1 MKTSVFK
8 KQTNNLILYYSSVV
22 FSACA
27 AIFIMAAL
35 IEAYSNLAFIKIPSE
50 VKLTSDDSKM
60 NYQANIGYGYGITIL
75 ILGLLI
81 LGIMLNILEYK
92 ITKRQQTMTKVKV
105 IKTAPHSGNLAY
117 QEAQLDWHD
126 NLEEEQLD
134 CDGEIET
141 TVW

>member
-1 MKTSVFK
+1 
-8 KQTNNLILYYSSVV
+8 
-22 FSACA
+22 
-27 AIFIMAAL
+27 
-35 IEAYSNLAFIKIPSE
+35 
-50 VKLTSDDSKM
+50 M

-75 ILGLLI
+75 ILGLVI

-117 QEAQLDWHD
+117 HEAQLDWHD